1 LVKTKMQIISLNKI
15 LRPILVILL
24 LVAGTVLA
32 LGQSFTV
39 SVNKNPVGLND
50 QFQLTYTLNASGSA
64 FKAPSLT
71 EFSVLS
77 GPNQS
82 SSMQFVNGN
91 MTQSISFSY
100 ILQPK
105 KEGAFK
111 LEPATVESGGKIVLS
126 NMVTITVI
134 KGGAQGSQKG
144 QNQDEKSNIST
155 NNIFLR
161 VSVDKRTVYRGEAI
175 VATYKLYTNVQVIN
189 YSINKVPAFN
199 GFWSQDIQMPTQLT
213 LTSEVVNGI
222 NYQVGEIKKVVLFP
236 QQSGALTL
244 EPMEGECIAR
254 IQVKRSKSGSPFD
267 IFNDP
272 FFNDPFFGSG
282 GIRDVRFAVKSDP
295 VKITVKE
302 LPANPPSSFNGAVGR
317 FTLDGTVDKT
327 NLKANDAVSL
337 RLKLTGKGNIKLIE
351 APEFEL
357 SPDIETY
364 DPKISD
370 NVTVN
375 ERGAGGTRTFEYLLI
390 PRHQGKY
397 EVGPIELTYFDL
409 DKKNYVTLKSPA
421 FSLNVERSAD
431 GGSAVTMSGK
441 SDFQV
446 LGRDIRFIRTVVPE
460 FSGNEMKFYGSWIYW
475 VLATLPVIGLV
486 VLIRYRK
493 HHMAMNA
500 DISLMK
506 SRKATGMA
514 RKRLETANK
523 LLKAGNQ
530 SAFYDETGK
539 AIWGYLSDKLKL
551 PVSILT
557 KESASD
563 ALKNRGASNETIT
576 NLVTTLDYCELAK
589 FSRMEG
595 SRSADQ
601 MYQDTVNLITSIEDE
616 IKD

>member
-1 LVKTKMQIISLNKI
+1 MQMISLNKFLQSLPAI
-15 LRPILVILL
+15 FL
-24 LVAGTVLA
+24 LVFATTFA
-32 LGQSFTV
+32 CAQSFTA

-50 QFQLTYTLNASGSA
+50 QFQLTYTLSANGSA
-64 FKAPSLT
+64 FKAPSLS

-91 MTQSISFSY
+91 MSQSISFSY

-105 KEGAFK
+105 KEGTFK

-126 NMVTITVI
+126 NMITITVN

-161 VSVDKRTVYRGEAI
+161 VSVDKSTVYRGEAI

-189 YSINKVPAFN
+189 YSISKVPAFN
-199 GFWSQDIQMPTQLT
+199 GFWSQDMQMPTQLT
-213 LTSEVVNGI
+213 LSTEVVNGI
-222 NYQVGEIKKVVLFP
+222 SYQVGEIKKVVLFP

-302 LPANPPSSFNGAVGR
+302 LPSNPPSSFSGAVGK
-317 FTLDGTVDKT
+317 FTLVGTVDKT
-327 NLKANDAVSL
+327 NLKANDAVAL

-375 ERGAGGTRTFEYLLI
+375 ERGASGSRTFEYLLI

-397 EVGPIELTYFDL
+397 EVAPIELTYFDL
-409 DKKNYVTLKSPA
+409 EKKNYITLKSPP
-421 FSLNVERSAD
+421 FTLNVERSAD
-431 GGSAVTMSGK
+431 GGSAMTMTGK

-460 FSGNEMKFYGSWIYW
+460 FSGSARKFYGSWMFWI
-475 VLATLPVIGLV
+475 LAILPVAGLIF
-486 VLIRYRK
+486 LIRYRK
-493 HHMAMNA
+493 HTNAMNS
-500 DISLMK
+500 DVSLMK
-506 SRKATGMA
+506 SRKATKMA
-514 RKRLETANK
+514 RKRLETATK

-539 AIWGYLSDKLKL
+539 ALWSYMSDKLKL

-557 KESASD
+557 KESAFES
-563 ALKNRGASNETIT
+563 LKNRGASDETLS
-576 NLVTTLDYCELAK
+576 NLVTTLDYCELAR
-589 FSRMEG
+589 FSRSEG
-595 SRSADQ
+595 GKSADQ
-601 MYQDTVNLITSIEDE
+601 FYQDTVNLITRIEDE

>member
-1 LVKTKMQIISLNKI
+1 MQLTTLNKI
-15 LRPILVILL
+15 LRPLLVIFLL
-24 LVAGTVLA
+24 AAGTVIA
-32 LGQSFTV
+32 SAQSFTA

-50 QFQLTYTLNASGSA
+50 QFQLTFTLNANGSS
-64 FKAPSLT
+64 FKAPSLSD
-71 EFSVLS
+71 FSILS

-91 MTQSISFSY
+91 MSQSISFSY

-105 KEGAFK
+105 KEGTFK

-126 NMVTITVI
+126 NMVTITVN
-134 KGGAQGSQKG
+134 KGGSQGSQKG

-161 VSVDKRTVYRGEAI
+161 VSVDKSTVFRGEAI

-189 YSINKVPAFN
+189 YSISKVPAFN
-199 GFWSQDIQMPTQLT
+199 GFWSQDMQMPTQLT
-213 LTSEVVNGI
+213 LTTEVVNGI

-254 IQVKRSKSGSPFD
+254 IQVKRNKSGSPFD

-295 VKITVKE
+295 IKINVKE

-327 NLKANDAVSL
+327 NLKANDAVAL
-337 RLKLTGKGNIKLIE
+337 RLKLNGKGNIKLIE

-375 ERGAGGTRTFEYLLI
+375 ERGASGSRTFEYLLI

-409 DKKNYVTLKSPA
+409 DKKNYVTLRSPK

-441 SDFQV
+441 SEFQV
-446 LGRDIRFIRTVVPE
+446 LGRDIRFIRTSVPE
-460 FSGNEMKFYGSWIYW
+460 FAGSELKFYGSWIFW
-475 VLATLPVIGLV
+475 TLALLPVLGLV
-486 VLIRYRK
+486 LLLRYRK
-493 HHMAMNA
+493 RQLALNSDA
-500 DISLMK
+500 SLMK
-506 SRKATGMA
+506 SRKATKMA

-523 LLKAGNQ
+523 LLKEGKQ

-557 KESASD
+557 KESASET
-563 ALKNRGASNETIT
+563 LKNRGASSETIN
-576 NLVTTLDYCELAK
+576 NLVTTLDYCELAR

-595 SRSADQ
+595 GRSADQ
-601 MYQDTVNLITSIEDE
+601 IYQDTVNIITSIEDE